1 MSTLR
6 RSKAAKAT
14 PEAMLLRAAAQ
25 LAALAAL
32 ARLAPAQDSAACQ
45 ATCNAACSVA
55 NARQLAE
62 RVRDDAEA
70 ATSAAAL
77 QAVWQDVSLTE
88 TYKRDH
94 GFYVYG
100 YTFAGTCVAH
110 GAKPTKVGASID
122 AVFEHVGAD
131 TVNGTELQAE
141 RIELANSDEG
151 GGWHEYDWPVH
162 LHQADPST
170 PNVIVLKTKRAYI
183 AKITAFD
190 GAEYYVGCGFTDA
203 PCETHGAAGS
213 GQGVSALVVATQG
226 LLALLFFG
234 LSATVEVAAFRLKF
248 EEKRGL
254 VCGACCQFGVV
265 PLLGYL
271 ATQAFQLPPHYGV
284 TLLVLCSSPG
294 GSYSNWWC
302 SLFNA
307 DLALSVAM
315 TACSTLLSLAMLPL
329 NTMVYIKLA
338 YGRDVSLAWATL
350 ALSLLNTVTA
360 ISLGLLAGHQKPKH
374 RATFNAIGQA
384 AGVLL
389 MIISAV
395 FAQKK
400 QPIWNRDAAFYGAT
414 CLPFFLS
421 ALIATVAA
429 SLLRLQRPEQVA
441 VVIE

>member
-1 MSTLR
+1 MGIRCSRLHARFDFSPDLPANYLLIVIAAEDIYIMEQLST
-6 RSKAAKAT
+6 S
-14 PEAMLLRAAAQ
+14 
-25 LAALAAL
+25 
-32 ARLAPAQDSAACQ
+32 
-45 ATCNAACSVA
+45 NSVR
-55 NARQLAE
+55 NI
-62 RVRDDAEA
+62 
-70 ATSAAAL
+70 S
-77 QAVWQDVSLTE
+77 
-88 TYKRDH
+88 
-94 GFYVYG
+94 
-100 YTFAGTCVAH
+100 
-110 GAKPTKVGASID
+110 
-122 AVFEHVGAD
+122 
-131 TVNGTELQAE
+131 
-141 RIELANSDEG
+141 
-151 GGWHEYDWPVH
+151 
-162 LHQADPST
+162 
-170 PNVIVLKTKRAYI
+170 
-183 AKITAFD
+183 
-190 GAEYYVGCGFTDA
+190 VGCGFTDA

-234 LSATVEVAAFRLKF
+234 LSATVEVAAFRSKF

-271 ATQAFQLPPHYGV
+271 ATRAFQLPPHYGV

-329 NTMVYIKLA
+329 NTMMYVKLA
-338 YGRDVSLAWATL
+338 YGREVSLAWTTL

-360 ISLGLLAGHQKPKH
+360 ISLGLLAGHRKPKH

-400 QPIWNRDAAFYGAT
+400 QPIWDRDAAFYGAT

-429 SLLRLQRPEQVA
+429 SLLRLRRPEQVA
-441 VVIE
+441 VVIETCYQNIAFATTVAISTFEPDEASLAAGVPVLYAPLARTPWSWLPG